1 MYCNNCAKK
10 GHIMDN
16 CKEPITSI
24 GIIGFKFDKE
34 ENINNNNM
42 SNKKNIKYLMI
53 QRRDT
58 YGYFDFMRGK
68 YNFYNLNYLVNIINE
83 MTLKEKN
90 KLLTHDFDTLWS
102 ELWGDGKLDDI
113 YKKER
118 TSSKNKFALLKN
130 GISFKNMIITLKDII
145 DNSDTNWES
154 PEWGFPK
161 GRRDYQ
167 EREMTTAL
175 REFNEETGIPLKNVN
190 VIRNINCYNEVFT
203 SSNFKSYKHKYYL
216 AKVDYGDNFKD
227 YEKSEV
233 SNLKWVSYNEAVS
246 LIRYYNVEKTNIL
259 SKINKTL
266 NTYSLIS

>member
-16 CKEPITSI
+16 CKDPITSI
-24 GIIGFKFDKE
+24 GIIGFKFDKDT
-34 ENINNNNM
+34 NTNT
-42 SNKKNIKYLMI
+42 NKNSVKYLMI

-83 MTLKEKN
+83 MTVHEKQ
-90 KLLTHDFDTLWS
+90 KLLTNDFDTLWG
-102 ELWGDGKLDDI
+102 ELWGDGKLDEI
-113 YKKER
+113 YKKEKA
-118 TSSKNKFALLKN
+118 SSKNKFTLLKD
-130 GISFKNMIITLKDII
+130 GISFKNMIITLKDLI
-145 DNSDTNWES
+145 DNSDTSWNS

-175 REFNEETGIPLKNVN
+175 REFNEETGIPTTNVDI
-190 VIRNINCYNEVFT
+190 IRNVNCYNEVFT

-227 YEKSEV
+227 YEESEV
-233 SNLKWVSYNEAVS
+233 SNLQWVSYEVAIS
-246 LIRYYNVEKTNIL
+246 LIRHYNVEKKNIL
-259 SKINKTL
+259 TKINKML